1 MAENTKSDL
10 PEPNWGVFGDAPEG
24 LAPEPKSEPGPMVTP
39 ENDTFSR
46 IREIIQAALIAP
58 ENNGLLPG
66 AENTSND
73 GQ

>member
-39 ENDTFSR
+39 ENDTFSQV
-46 IREIIQAALIAP
+46 REII
-58 ENNGLLPG
+58 
-66 AENTSND
+66 
-73 GQ
+73 